1 MRFWIR
7 EILGLLLIVGGLYSF
22 LLTISIIT
30 SNPSAFFNALHTTV
44 IGIFVFRG
52 GIHLLKV
59 ATAAR
64 ICLHAQAEIVRRQN
78 PPPSPITD
86 GGQRTKAPLDW

>member
-7 EILGLLLIVGGLYSF
+7 EILGVLLILGGLYSF

-30 SNPSAFFNALHTTV
+30 NNPSAFFNALHTTV

-59 ATAAR
+59 ALAAR
-64 ICLHAQAEIVRRQN
+64 VCMLSMRT
-78 PPPSPITD
+78 P
-86 GGQRTKAPLDW
+86 GQPKPGPAAGPLAPALPEW